1 MVEVDVDELLELL
14 GVELA
19 FSEVGRVLARLQ
31 LAALL
36 LRQVS
41 PLRQHLLDLLYPQ
54 AGRLRLVAPAH
65 LAIKQIR

>member
-36 LRQVS
+36 LRKVS

-54 AGRLRLVAPAH
+54 AGGFRLVTAAH
-65 LAIKQIR
+65 LAVQQIR